1 MNQKLFLFDI
11 DGTILSPGILPRRI
25 LNRAFFD
32 LAGASPDLQFKDV
45 AGLTD
50 PLIITNGLRKLGI
63 TDGVIP
69 KLAVV
74 ILERYLTDME
84 RDYPQSDLPILY
96 RDAIDFL
103 DAVQAERH
111 VTALLT
117 GNVEA
122 GAKIKLDRFGLFD
135 RFAFGAYGDD
145 SADRTKLPGL
155 ARVRAWEVLGT
166 EFRFDDLI
174 IVGDTPNDA
183 RVAMLAGA
191 RSVIVCRRPEWEQE
205 IWQAGADLVVP
216 ALSDTATLLKKI
228 ADFK

>member
-1 MNQKLFLFDI
+1 MNRKLFLFDI
-11 DGTILSPGILPRRI
+11 DGTILSPGILPRHI

-32 LAGASPDLQFKDV
+32 LAGGNPDLQFEDV

-69 KLAVV
+69 KLAVA
-74 ILERYLTDME
+74 ILERYLADME
-84 RDYPQSDLPILY
+84 RDYPQSDLPVLY

-122 GAKIKLDRFGLFD
+122 GAKIKLDRFGLFE

-145 SADRTKLPGL
+145 SADRTRLPGV
-155 ARVRAWEVLGT
+155 ARVRAREVLGT
-166 EFRFDDLI
+166 EFRFEDLI

-183 RVAMLAGA
+183 RVAALAGA

-216 ALSDTATLLKKI
+216 SLSDTDNLLKII
-228 ADFK
+228 ADF

>member
-1 MNQKLFLFDI
+1 MNQKLILFDI
-11 DGTILSPGILPRRI
+11 DGTLLSPGILPRQI
-25 LNRAFFD
+25 LNRAFQD
-32 LAGASPDLQFKDV
+32 IAGGNPDLQFKDV

-69 KLAVV
+69 KLAVA
-74 ILERYLTDME
+74 ILERYLADME
-84 RDYPQSDLPILY
+84 RDYPQSDLPVLY

-111 VTALLT
+111 ITALLT

-135 RFAFGAYGDD
+135 RFTFGAYGDD
-145 SADRTKLPGL
+145 SADRTKLPGV
-155 ARVRAWEVLGT
+155 ARVRAREVLGT
-166 EFRFDDLI
+166 EFRFEDLI

-183 RVAMLAGA
+183 RVAALAGA
-191 RSVIVCRRPEWEQE
+191 CSVIVCRRPEWEQE

-216 ALSDTATLLKKI
+216 SLTDTLLKKI
-228 ADFK
+228 ADFQ

>member
-1 MNQKLFLFDI
+1 MNRKLFLFDI

-25 LNRAFFD
+25 LNKAFFD
-32 LAGASPDLQFKDV
+32 LAGASPDLQFEDV

-69 KLAVV
+69 KLAVA
-74 ILERYLTDME
+74 ILERYLTNME
-84 RDYPQSDLPILY
+84 RDYPQSDLPVLY
-96 RDAIDFL
+96 RDALDFL
-103 DAVQAERH
+103 DAVQDERH

-122 GAKIKLDRFGLFD
+122 GAKIKLDRFGLFE

-145 SADRTKLPGL
+145 SADRTRLPGV
-155 ARVRAWEVLGT
+155 ARVRAREVLGT
-166 EFRFDDLI
+166 EFRFEDLI

-183 RVAMLAGA
+183 RVAALAGA

-216 ALSDTATLLKKI
+216 SLSDTDNLLKNI
-228 ADFK
+228 ADF